1 MPKFAYKG
9 KRPNGE
15 VVEGT
20 LEAESKRLVV
30 SKLHGM
36 KVFPI
41 SIEEDGGTGLQ
52 AEVSLQTF
60 SRIKFTD
67 IVTFTRQLSDLTKAG
82 LPLVRSLDVLVEQT
96 DNEKL
101 KSVIRQMN
109 SDVSG
114 GMAFSDALGKFP
126 KHFSDLYCSMVRSG
140 EVGGYLDSVLDRLAD
155 FLEKEADVRSQ
166 IRNAMAYPIIMIC
179 VAVAVVVILTVYVVP
194 TFVTMFEE
202 QGLELPRIT
211 QILVGI
217 SDTFTSYWYAIV
229 AGICLL
235 VYAFRKYVATPEGRI
250 HVDRF
255 KLKVP
260 VLGDMV
266 RKQEISKF
274 SRTLGTLLGNGVS
287 ILKALDVVAD
297 VISNKILSE
306 EVKALKA
313 DISEGERLSNKMRQS
328 EIFPPVAVN
337 MVAVGE
343 ETGQLERTLQRIA
356 ETYEVETERSL
367 KTLVTLIEPL
377 LIVTMAVVVG
387 FIVMAMI
394 LPIFQMS
401 TSVG

>member
-1 MPKFAYKG
+1 MPKFAYKA
-9 KRPNGE
+9 KRPSGE
-15 VVEGT
+15 VIEGT
-20 LEAESKRLVV
+20 IEAESKRLVV

-41 SIEEDGGTGLQ
+41 SVEEEGGKGLQ

-60 SRIKFTD
+60 SRIRFAD

-101 KSVIRQMN
+101 KSVIRAMN
-109 SDVSG
+109 ADVSG
-114 GMAFSDALGKFP
+114 GMAFSDALAKFP
-126 KHFSDLYCSMVRSG
+126 KHFSDLYSSMVRSG
-140 EVGGYLDSVLDRLAD
+140 EIGGYLDTVLDRLAE

-166 IRNAMAYPIIMIC
+166 IRNAMAYPAIMIC
-179 VAVAVVVILTVYVVP
+179 VAVSVVIILTVFVVP
-194 TFVTMFEE
+194 TFVSMFEE
-202 QGLELPRIT
+202 QNLALPRVT

-217 SDTFTSYWYAIV
+217 SDAFTSYWYLIV
-229 AGICLL
+229 ASICGI
-235 VYAFRKYVATPEGRI
+235 VYGFRAYAATPEGRTNI
-250 HVDRF
+250 DRA
-255 KLKVP
+255 KLKIP

-266 RKQEISKF
+266 RKQEIAKF

-297 VISNKILSE
+297 VISNKILAE
-306 EVKALKA
+306 EVKALKS
-313 DISEGERLSNKMRQS
+313 DISEGERLSNKMKQS

-356 ETYEVETERSL
+356 ETYEVETERAL

-377 LIVTMAVVVG
+377 LIVSMAVVVG

-401 TSVG
+401 SVVG